1 MNIKKYF
8 WFPGILFVLV
18 FFQTTTVIAEEC
30 QVVRQTDNGNY
41 VVKIDGK
48 EYLALSEENEKKI
61 VKLRRLFDDEQKK
74 SKRLEEIAEDFKLF
88 REKAD
93 ASLKNK
99 DDIIKE
105 LKSIIELYKNMTRE
119 YERIKSP
126 LVTAEVGV
134 GLTGDTEPAVMLGIG
149 FKKLRIYG
157 FFQKENAGAMVGLAL
172 PIF

>member
-1 MNIKKYF
+1 MKVKKYS
-8 WFPGILFVLV
+8 WFPGILFVLLI
-18 FFQTTTVIAEEC
+18 FQTITVVAQEC
-30 QVVRQTDNGNY
+30 QVVSRTDKGNY

-48 EYLALSEENEKKI
+48 EYLALSQENEKNI
-61 VKLRRLFDDEQKK
+61 VKLRRLFDDERKK
-74 SKRLEEIAEDFKLF
+74 SKRLEAIVEDFKEF

-119 YERIKSP
+119 YKRIKSP

>member
-1 MNIKKYF
+1 MNPKK
-8 WFPGILFVLV
+8 ILRFTLVLFFLV
-18 FFQTTTVIAEEC
+18 FFQYASVARDCKVKHDNKDGTYLVTINGQTLFAVPRGMLENALAAKKELEIAKA
-30 QVVRQTDNGNY
+30 RIT
-41 VVKIDGK
+41 
-48 EYLALSEENEKKI
+48 
-61 VKLRRLFDDEQKK
+61 
-74 SKRLEEIAEDFKLF
+74 RLEEIVELFKK
-88 REKAD
+88 RRDQAD
-93 ASLKNK
+93 VTINRKEE
-99 DDIIKE
+99 IIKE

-119 YERIKSP
+119 YKRIKSP